1 MRVVFCNKHI
11 CLLRCTVHI
20 VLSSGRVRVSGPAV
34 ITIKVVKIRLN
45 SGEEYEYG
53 EAYTR
58 AKDILHEASM
68 GIATRIPWQAMNM
81 CYRFSQPLEEEKKC
95 IEIVMLK
102 KIAWF
107 CILCVDN
114 KNGAES
120 YKVLYI

>member
-1 MRVVFCNKHI
+1 M
-11 CLLRCTVHI
+11 
-20 VLSSGRVRVSGPAV
+20 SSGRVRVSGPAV

-120 YKVLYI
+120 YKVLNI